1 MMSSDVNVIWKKG
14 DGDMPEKAKRIVD
27 AAQGELLLRT
37 LQLPEDVV
45 EEIRY
50 KADKN
55 SQSVNAYISGIVMER
70 VKSA

>member
-1 MMSSDVNVIWKKG
+1 MSSDVNVIWKKG